1 MADTLALIPNAWPGM
16 EPTWSQEQARRH
28 LCLESGSR
36 PRLHGVRMAGDED
49 DATRLFPA
57 FDAFMFSS
65 RTDGMPIV
73 LFEAM
78 AAGVAVVVSSVRG
91 VPDVWRP

>member
-1 MADTLALIPNAWPGM
+1 
-16 EPTWSQEQARRH
+16 
-28 LCLESGSR
+28 
-36 PRLHGVRMAGDED
+36 MAGDED